1 MHKDAMSAT
10 VLGCLLEPALA
21 GLAAQLGRIGGL
33 SEAEREI
40 VRAAAG
46 ASALETVRLKT
57 NRVLLL
63 ELNAARI
70 TGRLTGPDPRARWQ
84 EWEARASTRA
94 YWDSLGEHYPTL
106 LPRLERLI
114 AGRCA
119 AALSLAARFA
129 ADRHA
134 LAPLT
139 DGGGTREL
147 TGGGTGELTG
157 GGTGV
162 LTGIG
167 DTGELIALS
176 FGAGDSHRGGQ
187 TVAMLACAS
196 GVAVYKPRSVA
207 VDVALARLLAA
218 VLQDEPAH
226 ARIAVP
232 DVVPRDGYGWARH
245 VEHRYCDGER
255 ELRLFY
261 RNLGH
266 WLAVMRLLGGSDLHA
281 ENLVAAG
288 PVPTVVDCETLFT
301 PRPTF
306 RPTGYGL
313 APDRAALLVG
323 GSVLGTGLLPGRGL
337 ALGWRGVDTSAIGSL
352 PGQQPV
358 PKVPVIVDAGT
369 DAARIE
375 HAEVPV
381 PAAVNHPSPEP
392 VLGAYWDEVVAG
404 FTGLSERLR
413 RMDRAGELEPLVA
426 EFGDLPIRV
435 VPRSTETYAE
445 LGRMLWHPRALHDE
459 PAARRRAAS
468 LLARQAA
475 SLPGRPDDPAVIAAE
490 IEELLDGDVPFF
502 ATTPRKGRLT
512 GPRGTTWGCQEDLV
526 EAALGRWRAA
536 DLSLDRQVI
545 QCALVSAYLNEGWL
559 PDERR
564 LLPSKPAHHDLDGR
578 RRRLAAGMMRKLA
591 ASAIRAEDGTATWIA
606 PVLNRTGWAVL
617 PLGLDLYGGIGGVAV
632 LLAAYQHETERGRA
646 DPVPGLRPL
655 LTDVL
660 RTMRTAEDRAAEH
673 PVEPGG
679 RLRPDPVGGYLG
691 LGSRI
696 WGWLLLHRLGAVGRH
711 EACARAA
718 GLVPEIAA
726 ALRGTAA
733 RGSSPTGVS
742 STGTDPADIAVTD
755 DVRLD
760 LVAGMAGA
768 VVPLLRLAEHR
779 DHHADEEAE
788 ELAIAIGR
796 HLVARARTGDGTAW
810 WENPGFPDG
819 LGGLAHGVT
828 GIGWALSR
836 LAETTGDATFAAT
849 AEAAFAH
856 EETLYAL
863 DKEGWLD
870 IRQENDTAAAWCH
883 GAAGIGIAAADLM
896 NGDPR
901 WSDVLRRAATACHT
915 DGLGWNHTLCH
926 GDLGAWELLD
936 HAITRG
942 LAAPGLDRHR
952 LDAHVLSSLEEHG
965 PVSGF
970 ARDAFPPSLLPGL
983 GGVAYQLLRMHPDST
998 LPSVLLPDPGP
1009 AHPTSRPTMWRRRPA
1024 G

>member
-1 MHKDAMSAT
+1 MHKDAISAA

-40 VRAAAG
+40 VRAAAET
-46 ASALETVRLKT
+46 SALETVRLKT

-70 TGRLTGPDPRARWQ
+70 TGRLTGRDPRARWR
-84 EWEARASTRA
+84 EWEERASKRA
-94 YWDSLGEHYPTL
+94 YWESLAEHYPTL
-106 LPRLERLI
+106 LPRLERVI

-119 AALSLAARFA
+119 AALTLATRFA
-129 ADRHA
+129 ADRPA

-139 DGGGTREL
+139 STA
-147 TGGGTGELTG
+147 
-157 GGTGV
+157 
-162 LTGIG
+162 
-167 DTGELIALS
+167 TGELIALS

-187 TVAMLACAS
+187 TVAMLACTS
-196 GVAVYKPRSVA
+196 GVLVYKPRSVA
-207 VDVALARLLAA
+207 VDIALARLLAS
-218 VLQDEPAH
+218 VLKDEPA
-226 ARIAVP
+226 RITVP
-232 DVVPRDGYGWARH
+232 DVVSRDGYGWARH
-245 VEHRYCDGER
+245 VQHRHCDGER
-255 ELRLFY
+255 ELRVFY

-301 PRPTF
+301 PRSPF
-306 RPTGYGL
+306 EPTGYGL
-313 APDRAALLVG
+313 ALDRAALLVG

-352 PGQQPV
+352 PGQQPA

-375 HAEVPV
+375 HAEVPI

-404 FTGLSERLR
+404 FGGLSERLR
-413 RMDRAGELEPLVA
+413 RMDRAGELEPLLA
-426 EFGDLPIRV
+426 QFADLPIRV

-475 SLPGRPDDPAVIAAE
+475 NLPGRPDDPAVIAAE

-512 GPRGTTWGCQEDLV
+512 GPRGTTWGPQQDLV
-526 EAALGRWRAA
+526 EAALHRWRTA
-536 DLSLDRQVI
+536 DLALDRQVI

-564 LLPSKPAHHDLDGR
+564 LLPSKPDKHDLDGR
-578 RRRLAAGMMRKLA
+578 RRRLASGIMRRLA
-591 ASAIRAEDGTATWIA
+591 ASAVRAEDGTATWIA

-617 PLGLDLYGGIGGVAV
+617 PLGLDLYGGISGVAV

-646 DPVPGLRPL
+646 DPVPGLRSL

-660 RTMRTAEDRAAEH
+660 RTLRKVEDRAAEQASER
-673 PVEPGG
+673 VGA
-679 RLRPDPVGGYLG
+679 RRPDPVGGYLG

-696 WGWLLLHRLGAVGRH
+696 WGWLLLHRLGAVGRY

-718 GLVPEIAA
+718 SLVPQIAA
-726 ALRGTAA
+726 ALTT
-733 RGSSPTGVS
+733 SSP
-742 STGTDPADIAVTD
+742 ADD
-755 DVRLD
+755 DLRLD
-760 LVAGMAGA
+760 MVAGTAGA
-768 VVPLLRLAEHR
+768 VVPLLRLAEHYGGPGAAEHR
-779 DHHADEEAE
+779 GGHEAA
-788 ELAIAIGR
+788 ELAVAIGH

-810 WENPGFPDG
+810 WPNPGFPDG

-836 LAETTGDATFAAT
+836 LAQTTGDPTFAAT

-856 EETLYAL
+856 EETLYAPG
-863 DKEGWLD
+863 KHGWLD

-883 GAAGIGIAAADLM
+883 GAAGIGIAATDLL
-896 NGDPR
+896 GTDPR
-901 WSDVLRRAATACHT
+901 WADVVRRAARACWS

-942 LAAPGLDRHR
+942 LSEPGLDRGR
-952 LDAHVLSSLEEHG
+952 LDAHVLSSLEEYG
-965 PVSGF
+965 PISGF
-970 ARDAFPPSLLPGL
+970 ARDAFPPTLLPGL
-983 GGVAYQLLRMHPDST
+983 GGVVYQLLRMHPDST
-998 LPSVLLPDPGP
+998 LPSVLLPDPCVDR
-1009 AHPTSRPTMWRRRPA
+1009 S
-1024 G
+1024 